1 MGIASRWHLPNG
13 KTGVHWLHLK
23 GRPQAQARLRGCLI
37 AQPTPHTCLW
47 RPQPSLQGRH
57 TRVKVFTLL
66 NRRLFP
72 DRSNHHLGYPSV
84 VDPQVAYLATTGTY
98 QPGKA
103 KSTCPETPRIYKMT
117 HLSRGR
123 YLRPRLRSC
132 RFGLSR
138 LRVSCSWS
146 RIWVN
151 CISLRIICLQRS
163 TKTSSTLALLRAEV
177 S

>member
-84 VDPQVAYLATTGTY
+84 VDPQVAYFATTGTY
-98 QPGKA
+98 QPTFA
-103 KSTCPETPRIYKMT
+103 TSPMADASSVMTVPYSTAAPPAYAQ
-117 HLSRGR
+117 
-123 YLRPRLRSC
+123 YQ
-132 RFGLSR
+132 
-138 LRVSCSWS
+138 
-146 RIWVN
+146 N
-151 CISLRIICLQRS
+151 
-163 TKTSSTLALLRAEV
+163 A
-177 S
+177 